1 MKRDLAFCISS
12 LKVTEKSIKILLD
25 QHKLFHSA
33 LYDDEVFG
41 SFQSVLKKGKS
52 FASANMK
59 AVLAELESKLNESNE
74 AGASDFNA
82 AKKAEKA
89 KAKAKKR
96 EEMRA
101 ERKKLLRERREKQ
114 LNAIEEIEEED
125 FIEFD
130 GEKDKKGNKND
141 EAESLDFDENGGG
154 VLGNATAR
162 KRAYGG
168 RSKTR
173 IPV

>member
-1 MKRDLAFCISS
+1 M
-12 LKVTEKSIKILLD
+12 
-25 QHKLFHSA
+25 
-33 LYDDEVFG
+33 
-41 SFQSVLKKGKS
+41 LKKGKS

-59 AVLAELESKLNESNE
+59 AILAELESKLNESNE

-89 KAKAKKR
+89 KAKARKR

-114 LNAIEEIEEED
+114 LSAVDEVEEQD
-125 FIEFD
+125 FIEFK
-130 GEKDKKGNKND
+130 GDKKAGK
-141 EAESLDFDENGGG
+141 EAGLDFDTDSENDGGVLGNEGG
-154 VLGNATAR
+154 VLGNAASSS
-162 KRAYGG
+162 KRSYGG
-168 RSKTR
+168 KRSKLH